1 MADTINLKNEF
12 IFISY
17 SFKDKTIAKRVI
29 AELEK
34 KGNRCFFAPRDVTPG
49 RGYAGEIIKAIEKCN
64 TFVLIMTQSA
74 VDSHQVLREINAAVS
89 RNKTIIPLKFED
101 VVLNDDLQYYLGV
114 SQWIDFRGKDYK
126 EKIGGIESI
135 IEDKNQSESED
146 VPEIKNK
153 GTYVKPLEELL
164 ADGVSVD
171 YIAMREI
178 EIDYLCIPAEKFK
191 MNEEME
197 GTLDDWRHAIE
208 CMEYETSACLV
219 KDDVIIGY
227 CDIYPVKKEAYKELV
242 NGECIIRDDM
252 IEVYGFGGVF
262 PAYIAMIGISPEYE
276 GYSNYYLMFD
286 WLFEHIAY
294 WKKKNII
301 LSSIAI
307 SVYSDML
314 ESFVVKLGFR
324 QVGTNPVGGK
334 IYEVKYDELMESS
347 AVKYRYADLGLRG

>member
-1 MADTINLKNEF
+1 MADTINLKNEY
-12 IFISY
+12 IFLSY
-17 SFKDKTIAKRVI
+17 SFKDKAIADRVLN
-29 AELEK
+29 ELEK
-34 KGNRCFFAPRDVTPG
+34 KGNRCFYAPRDVTPG
-49 RGYAGEIIKAIEKCN
+49 RGYAGEIIKAIERCN
-64 TFVLIMTQSA
+64 SFVLIMTQSA

-101 VVLNDDLQYYLGV
+101 VILNDDLQYYLGV

-126 EKIGGIESI
+126 EKIVGIESI
-135 IEDKNQSESED
+135 IEDKNQDD
-146 VPEIKNK
+146 VTEAPEVKNK
-153 GTYVKPLEELL
+153 GTYMKALEELL
-164 ADGVSVD
+164 GEGVSVD

-178 EIDYLCIPAEKFK
+178 EIDYLCIPREKFK

-197 GTLDDWRHAIE
+197 GTLEDWRHAIE

-227 CDIYPVKKEAYKELV
+227 CDIYPLKKESYKKLV
-242 NGECIIRDDM
+242 DGKSIIRDDM

-262 PAYIAMIGISPEYE
+262 PAYIAMIGITPEYE
-276 GYSNYYLMFD
+276 GYSNYYLVFD
-286 WLFEHIAY
+286 WIFSHIAY
-294 WKKKNII
+294 WKNKNIN

-314 ESFVVKLGFR
+314 ESFVEKLGFK
-324 QVGTNPVGGK
+324 QVGVNPVGGK

-347 AVKYRYADLGLRG
+347 AVKYRYSNLGLR